1 MGRPRSGLTDKQRL
15 FASTLAAGGHSISD
29 AYRAVYSAGNMS
41 AATVRGEASRLAA
54 NPHVARMVE
63 QVRAQNAQAQAALT
77 LSDGDRVLEKLRQWM
92 DHAEVTDGNKI
103 RAAELLGKT
112 VGLFRDV
119 IQTGSGDRATTEITA
134 EIEQHL
140 HDLLLTAEAA
150 NKDVDAGDKD
160 VDVGDK
166 AAHELKIVTGGS

>member
-63 QVRAQNAQAQAALT
+63 QVRAQNAQAEVASA
-77 LSDGDRVLEKLRQWM
+77 LSDRDRVLSRLREWI
-92 DHAEVTDGNKI
+92 DEADTDSNRI

-119 IQTGSGDRATTEITA
+119 IQTGSGDRATTEIQA
-134 EIEQHL
+134 EIEQRL
-140 HDLLLTAEAA
+140 HDGLL
-150 NKDVDAGDKD
+150 KDVDAGDKD

>member
-63 QVRAQNAQAQAALT
+63 QVRAQNAQAEVASA
-77 LSDGDRVLEKLRQWM
+77 LSDRDRVLSRLREWI
-92 DHAEVTDGNKI
+92 DEADTDSNRI

-119 IQTGSGDRATTEITA
+119 IQTGSGDRATTEIQA
-134 EIEQHL
+134 EIEQRL
-140 HDLLLTAEAA
+140 RDLLLTAEAA
-150 NKDVDAGDKD
+150 DKD

>member
-63 QVRAQNAQAQAALT
+63 QVRAQNAQAEVASA
-77 LSDGDRVLEKLRQWM
+77 LSDRDRVLSRLREWI
-92 DHAEVTDGNKI
+92 DEADTDSNRI

-119 IQTGSGDRATTEITA
+119 IQTGSGDRATTEIQA
-134 EIEQHL
+134 EIEQRL
-140 HDLLLTAEAA
+140 HDLLLTAEVA